1 MRPWILLGVLLGW
14 MGAAAF
20 AQQAGTAEPKSPTQ
34 LAFEKGVEL
43 YEAGKFEEA
52 LKIFQ
57 EFGPGRQYSLSV
69 LAANAIY
76 FEGWCLLALKRSE
89 DAIKRFQLIIE
100 KYADRPVAPE
110 AMLKLAETY
119 RDLNQMDKALATY
132 REFQKKFADHS
143 LLPQAILG
151 EAWVLFR
158 TGDNASAKTL
168 SLRVYRQFSTNM
180 TALLDSL
187 FLLGQIYTEEK
198 NFEEARKVYEELKK
212 LRKNPRASEALFLA
226 AESLYNN
233 AEKLKTGGQPE
244 AATKS
249 FLEAIQYYEQV
260 RSRDS
265 LVEDIRR
272 EITGI
277 RRILA
282 RVPRERRE
290 ALLREIDDLQKL
302 AANISQQMDL
312 RPIALFRIANAYQ
325 SIDRPEEASLVYQH
339 FLRIYRE
346 SHKELAAQAH
356 FGLIQT
362 LNMRGQ
368 AEKAKKATEEFEE
381 QFPEMKGKDLVLYA
395 RFLKGDSEF
404 KTGQFKEALASFQ
417 DFLRNSTNPELN
429 ETAEFYIAAC
439 HFALEDFATARDAF
453 TKFIEK
459 YPRSPLLADAQ
470 FRLARCYYELSR
482 PERGADKAAQQANLT
497 KAAEILESVRRD
509 ARKAELMPDTVFQL
523 AYLYTYLGEFDST
536 NYRKSAELFGEF
548 AAKWPDNS
556 LAPEAIYQ
564 RAQAFSALRQHD
576 DAITTLREL
585 VTKHPDHPLAP
596 WAAYGIG
603 AAHASANRPDDMIAA
618 FRAYVKQYPTHE
630 RAAEALYAIGQSY
643 ENRGKLDDAISAYR
657 NVVQFALDA
666 PEKTLAVLN
675 PATAAQVQIANI
687 LTRQR
692 RFDDA
697 IAACEGFLDQ
707 FAAHAVPVRAIV
719 SQMAAMYRGAKE
731 IAKGQTKFTELLA
744 KYQEIPEVRIAL
756 NTALVDL
763 AMAAEDWN
771 AAYAA
776 ALKLQLDPQRDRL
789 PAASYISM
797 GTAFLHSGHPAR
809 AREAF
814 SQMLQAHPDDPR
826 NVPVALVGLGNAL
839 WELNELAEAEKQY
852 RRVIAEHD
860 RHAAVLGAHL
870 GMGRILEAR
879 GQLDDAIRE
888 YEAARVPR
896 SDTELEASFRIAL
909 ILHLKKNDCRA
920 ALPLYARLLL
930 ANSPF
935 SEEAAFRTAQTH
947 RCICLE
953 GERAACEIARRSYQS
968 YLNRFKD
975 RGKFLKEATEELE
988 SLPPPPPPVGR

>member
-1 MRPWILLGVLLGW
+1 MRHWIFLV
-14 MGAAAF
+14 AF
-20 AQQAGTAEPKSPTQ
+20 VGLIAGSPLAQQPAETEQKSPTQ

-52 LKIFQ
+52 LKVFQ

-76 FEGWCLLALKRSE
+76 FEGWCLLALKRPE

-100 KYADRPVAPE
+100 KFADRPVAPE

-119 RDLNQMDKALATY
+119 RDLKQMDKALATY
-132 REFQKKFADHS
+132 RNFQKKFPEHN

-158 TGDNASAKTL
+158 TGDNANAKALSA
-168 SLRVYRQFSTNM
+168 RVYREYSANM

-244 AATKS
+244 AATKN

-272 EITGI
+272 EIAGI

-302 AANISQQMDL
+302 SANIAQQTDL

-362 LNMRGQ
+362 LNLRGQ
-368 AEKAKKATEEFEE
+368 PEKAKKATEEFEQ

-417 DFLRNSTNPELN
+417 DFLRNSNNPELN

-439 HFALEDFATARDAF
+439 HFALEDFIAARDTFAR
-453 TKFIEK
+453 FIEK
-459 YPRSPLLADAQ
+459 YPRSQLLADAQ
-470 FRLARCYYELSR
+470 FRLGRSYYELSR
-482 PERGADKAAQQANLT
+482 PERGADKAVQQANLT
-497 KAAEILESVRRD
+497 KAVEILETVRRE
-509 ARKAELMPDTVFQL
+509 ARKAELLPETVFQL
-523 AYLYTYLGEFDST
+523 GYLYTYLGEFDS
-536 NYRKSAELFGEF
+536 NHYRKSAEMFGEF
-548 AAKWPDNS
+548 AAKWPDHT
-556 LAPEAIYQ
+556 LAPEAMYQ
-564 RAQAFSALRQHD
+564 RAQALSALRQHD

-585 VTKHPDHPLAP
+585 VSKHPNHALAP

-603 AAHASANRPDDMIAA
+603 AAHAAANRPDEMIAA

-643 ENRGKLDDAISAYR
+643 ENRGKLDEAITAYR
-657 NVVQFALDA
+657 DVVQFALDA
-666 PEKTLAVLN
+666 PEKTLAVVN

-687 LTRQR
+687 LVRQR

-697 IAACEGFLDQ
+697 IVACEGFLEQ
-707 FAAHAVPVRAIV
+707 FASHPVAVRAIV

-731 IAKGQTKFTELLA
+731 IPKGQNRFTELLN
-744 KYQEIPEVRIAL
+744 KYQEVAEVRIAL

-763 AMAAEDWN
+763 AMAAEDWA

-797 GTAFLHSGHPAR
+797 GTAFLRSGHPAR
-809 AREAF
+809 ARDAF
-814 SQMLQAHPDDPR
+814 TQMLQAHPEDLR

-839 WELNELAEAEKQY
+839 WELNEPAEAEKQY
-852 RRVIAEHD
+852 RRVIAEHS

-870 GMGRILEAR
+870 GMGRILEER

-896 SDTELEASFRIAL
+896 SDTELEASFRIAR

-953 GERAACEIARRSYQS
+953 GERSACEVARRSYQS

-975 RGKFLKEATEELE
+975 RGKFLKEAAEELA
-988 SLPPPPPPVGR
+988 SIPPPPPPPGQ